1 MKNYIASHA
10 SRAIPVGYSA
20 ADVREILED
29 TWNYMQCS
37 IANDTDNASRS
48 DFFGLN
54 SYSWCGGDATFESSG
69 YNDIVAMFGSTT
81 IPIFFSEYGCNE
93 VKPRVFDEV
102 AALYGPQMTS
112 LSGGLI
118 YEYSQEEADYGL
130 VQINANGTVSL
141 RTDYDNLQMQY
152 NQLNITLIEAANT
165 TAANLDPPVCSSD
178 LISNSGLSRSFDLP
192 AVPSGVQQMIDNGIA
207 NPVQG
212 RIVDVSNLTP
222 GQEVYGTNGAAV
234 QGLQVNRVA
243 DDESNT
249 PNGATP
255 SSSGSADSPAQPS
268 QTGAAAVG
276 TRVEVAVGFVGGVAL
291 LLSLF

>member
-1 MKNYIASHA
+1 MKNYIAKQG

-37 IANDTDNASRS
+37 ISNDTDNASRS

-69 YNDIVAMFGSTT
+69 YNDIVAMFGSST

-93 VKPRVFDEV
+93 VRPRVFDEV

-130 VQINANGTVSL
+130 VQINSNGSVSL
-141 RTDYDNLQMQY
+141 LIDYDNLQMQY
-152 NQLNITLIEAANT
+152 NRLNITLIEAANT
-165 TAANLDPPVCSSD
+165 TAANLDPPECSAG
-178 LISNSGLSRSFDLP
+178 LISNSGMSKSFDLP
-192 AVPSGVQQMIDNGIA
+192 AVPDGVQQMINNGIS
-207 NPVQG
+207 NPTQG

-222 GQEVYGTNGAAV
+222 SQEVYGTNGAPV
-234 QGLQVNRVA
+234 QGLQVNRVP
-243 DDESNT
+243 DDQSNT
-249 PNGATP
+249 PSGATP
-255 SSSGSADSPAQPS
+255 STSGSGAPAQPS
-268 QTGAAAVG
+268 KTGAAVVG
-276 TRVEVAVGFVGGVAL
+276 ARAEAAVGFVGL
-291 LLSLF
+291 LGLVLSLF